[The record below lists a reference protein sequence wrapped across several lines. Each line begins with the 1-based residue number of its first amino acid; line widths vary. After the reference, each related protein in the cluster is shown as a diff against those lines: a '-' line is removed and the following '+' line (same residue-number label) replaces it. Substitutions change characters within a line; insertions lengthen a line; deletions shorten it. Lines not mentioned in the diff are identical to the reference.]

1 MMEDAYKLPVIGPRD
16 TTAVIA
22 RDILKKVNEGHTV
35 RLSPEGTGR
44 HELYVI
50 WKRND
55 HLEYITG
62 GRWGITPLGPTN
74 EPTVENIVQEWV
86 RDPR

>member
-1 MMEDAYKLPVIGPRD
+1 MEDTYKLPRIGRLD
-16 TTAVIA
+16 TDDVIA
-22 RDILKKVNEGHTV
+22 LDILKKVNEGHTV

-44 HELYVI
+44 YERYVI

-62 GRWGITPLGPTN
+62 GRRGITPIGPTN
-74 EPTVENIVQEWV
+74 QPTVEAIIREWV